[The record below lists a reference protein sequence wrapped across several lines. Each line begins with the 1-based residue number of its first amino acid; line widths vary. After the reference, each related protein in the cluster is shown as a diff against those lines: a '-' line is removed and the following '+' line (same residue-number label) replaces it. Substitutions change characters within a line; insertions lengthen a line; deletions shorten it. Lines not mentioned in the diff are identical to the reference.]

1 MKGLSKAQRK
11 TLNVETD
18 MLQGNINRMCVC
30 DTREELD
37 SMYKYAKSKIDR
49 IYVLN
54 QQRFEDKKK

>member
-1 MKGLSKAQRK
+1 MKGLSEAQRK
-11 TLNVETD
+11 TLDVETD

>member
-1 MKGLSKAQRK
+1 MKGLSEAQRK

-30 DTREELD
+30 ETREELD

-54 QQRFEDKKK
+54 QQRF

>member
-1 MKGLSKAQRK
+1 MKRLSEAQRK
-11 TLNVETD
+11 ALKIETD

-37 SMYKYAKSKIDR
+37 SMWKYAKSKIDR
-49 IYVLN
+49 IYILN